1 MGSQDLTT
9 RGRSPARQSAGCRS
23 HRLPTS
29 VAFAAYVEESAGWD
43 TKQMWHNNIL
53 EVIGNTPMVRLN
65 RVARGVHATLLA
77 KLEYLNPGGSVK
89 DRIGVTMLDAAE
101 REGRIKPGGTIIEGT
116 SGNTGMGLALAAAI
130 KGYQCIFTMP
140 DKMSQE
146 KIDALRAL
154 GAEVIVTPS
163 QVDHHDA
170 RSYHSVAVRLSR
182 EIPNSVYPNQYDNP
196 ANVEA
201 HYKTTGPEIWN
212 QTEGKVT
219 HVVIG
224 VGTGGTI
231 TGIARYLKE
240 KNPKI
245 RIIGADPVGSI
256 FAEMFKNG
264 RKPQAQPYKLEGIGQ
279 DELPANVDFSV
290 IDEIHSVS
298 DKDAFVLTRQ
308 LARYEGIFAGGSAGA
323 ALFVALKCSEKLDEK
338 AVVVVLIPDSGT
350 RYLSKIYNDNWMRD
364 NQFLEFRIKVSAAQV
379 LKDKVRRAGTLV
391 SIPLAITVEQAA
403 TLMREHDI
411 SQLPVI
417 EGGEVVG
424 SISETRIL
432 DILVSDPVAKR
443 KPVAEYMEKP
453 FPVISAD
460 APIEDIAHN
469 MNHQNPAV
477 LVKHGTG
484 FDIITKSDLIFFLTK
499 QKAEKGNT

>member
-1 MGSQDLTT
+1 
-9 RGRSPARQSAGCRS
+9 
-23 HRLPTS
+23 
-29 VAFAAYVEESAGWD
+29 
-43 TKQMWHNNIL
+43 MWHKNIL

-65 RVARGVHATLLA
+65 RVARGVRATMLA

-89 DRIGVTMLDAAE
+89 DRIGITMLEAAE
-101 REGRIKPGGTIIEGT
+101 KAGKIRPGGTIIEGT

-163 QVDHHDA
+163 QVDHHDP
-170 RSYHSVAVRLSR
+170 RSYHSVALRLSR
-182 EIPNSVYPNQYDNP
+182 EIPNSIYPNQYENP
-196 ANVEA
+196 ANADA
-201 HYKTTGPEIWN
+201 HYRSTGPEIWE

-231 TGIARYLKE
+231 TGVARFLKE

-245 RIIGADPVGSI
+245 RIIGADPAGSI
-256 FAEMFKNG
+256 FAEMFKSG
-264 RKPQAQPYKLEGIGQ
+264 HKPQAQPYKLEGIGQ
-279 DELPANVDFSV
+279 DEMPANVDFSV
-290 IDEIHSVS
+290 IDEIHMVT
-298 DKDAFVLTRQ
+298 DKDAFLLTRQ

-323 ALFVALKCSEKLDEK
+323 ALYVGLKSAEKLTENDL
-338 AVVVVLIPDSGT
+338 VVIVIPDSGT
-350 RYLSKIYNDNWMRD
+350 RYLSKIYNDNWMRE
-364 NQFLEFRIKVSAAQV
+364 NQFLGSRIKVSASQV
-379 LKDKVRRAGTLV
+379 LNEKVRRAGTLV
-391 SIPLAITVEQAA
+391 SIPLAVTVEQAA
-403 TLMREHDI
+403 ALMREHDI
-411 SQLPVI
+411 SQLPVV

-453 FPVISAD
+453 FSIISDD
-460 APIEDIAHN
+460 ASVEEIVHKMDN
-469 MNHQNPAV
+469 QRPAI
-477 LVKHGTG
+477 LVKHATG
-484 FDIITKSDLIFFLTK
+484 FDIITKSDLIFVLTK
-499 QKAEKGNT
+499 QKGDKGNQ